1 MKKNVIIGL
10 LTAVSVLSLTYG
22 YVQKERADEQEA
34 IAMENLKV
42 ASEQRIMAE
51 QAAKEAERQRTMAEH
66 RAMEQAAMAQKALED
81 AKRKK

>member
-1 MKKNVIIGL
+1 MNKNIIIGL
-10 LTAVSVLSLTYG
+10 LTVVSVLSLTYG
-22 YVQKERADEQEA
+22 YVQKQRADEQEA
-34 IAMENLKV
+34 IAMENIKI
-42 ASEQRIMAE
+42 ANEQRIMAE